1 MRTKIIIV
9 PLAVLLTAVFG
20 AYFYVQYATEKI
32 RLVRPVVAPAVQAV
46 YATGTVEPSV
56 LIPIA
61 PRSTGVLTQLLVDE
75 GDTVAK
81 GQVLARLD
89 DSDLAKNIE
98 ELKAKEVLAK
108 KEYERKS
115 ALISKGAVSQSM
127 VDQADAEWQATHA
140 ALDRATVQ
148 MDFLKLLAPEEGLII
163 RRDGEMGAVIT
174 VNQPVFWMAC
184 CAPLRVTAEV
194 DEEDIPLVKTGQHVL
209 LHADAFPDQIFNGVV
224 QSITPKG
231 DPVARSYRV
240 RVGLTGDTPL
250 MTGMT
255 SEANIITL
263 KKDKALLIPRAAY
276 DKGYVLVVEDGVIKR
291 AAVKTGISGRD
302 SIEILEGITAESLLV
317 AVYDPAL
324 LSTRRFKSEVSS
336 WSPAEI

>member
-1 MRTKIIIV
+1 MRTKMVIL
-9 PLAVLLTAVFG
+9 PLAALLAVLCG
-20 AYFYVQYATEKI
+20 AYFYFQYAADEIT
-32 RLVRPVVAPAVQAV
+32 LVRPVLAPAVQAV

-61 PRSTGVLTQLLVDE
+61 PRSTGVLAELLVDE

-108 KEYERKS
+108 KEYERKA

-127 VDQADAEWQATHA
+127 VDQADAEWQAAHA

-174 VNQPVFWMAC
+174 VNQPVFWIAC
-184 CAPLRVTAEV
+184 CAPLRVTVDV
-194 DEEDIPLVKTGQHVL
+194 DEEDIPLVKTGQPVL
-209 LHADAFPDQIFNGVV
+209 LHADAFPDRIFNGVV
-224 QSITPKG
+224 QGITPKG
-231 DPVARSYRV
+231 DSVARSYRV
-240 RVGLTGDTPL
+240 RVGLTEETPL

-263 KKDKALLIPRAAY
+263 KKDKALLVPRTAY
-276 DKGYVLVVEDGVIKR
+276 EDGSVLVVEGGVIKR
-291 AAVKTGISGRD
+291 AAVKTGIHGRD
-302 SIEILEGITAESLLV
+302 SIEILEGITAGSSLV
-317 AVYDPAL
+317 AVYDPSL
-324 LSTRRFKSEVSS
+324 LNARRFKSKILS

>member
-1 MRTKIIIV
+1 MKPKILILLV
-9 PLAVLLTAVFG
+9 AVLLAVVSG
-20 AYFYVQYATEKI
+20 GYFYSQYAAGEV
-32 RLVRPVVAPAVQAV
+32 RLVQPVYAPAVQAV

-61 PRSTGVLTQLLVDE
+61 PRSTGVLAELLVDE

-89 DSDLAKNIE
+89 DSDLVKNIE

-148 MDFLKLLAPEEGLII
+148 MDFLKLQAPEEGLII

-184 CAPLRVTAEV
+184 CAPLRVTVEV
-194 DEEDIPLVKTGQHVL
+194 DEEDIPLVKTGQDVL
-209 LHADAFPDQIFNGVV
+209 LHADAFPDKIFNGVV

-240 RVGLTGDTPL
+240 RVGLTGETPL

-263 KKDKALLIPRAAY
+263 KKDKALLVPRTAY
-276 DKGYVLVVEDGVIKR
+276 YDGYVLVVEDGVIRRK
-291 AAVKTGISGRD
+291 AVKTGIEGRD
-302 SIEILEGITAESLLV
+302 SIEILEGISAEALLV
-317 AVYDPAL
+317 AVYDQSLPDV
-324 LSTRRFKSEVSS
+324 RRFKKKVSS